1 MNALLGRPEVR
12 LYLPHAIH
20 LADDHQRRQ
29 VGAGGQV
36 KAGEHGAIHCVHF
49 WTECATLPHARRHE
63 RRFSADTLI
72 QQKIAGAVLHAGHAL
87 RLRQLLA
94 QIVKA
99 AEHAQRGIGRF
110 PRRFIHQLAARRRGV
125 QVADDPGIVAG
136 LGIVNPDRQQI
147 SVRCRLRADGDQQ
160 RRFVGPLAGGD
171 GVHKVR
177 LRPAHLAHFVKD
189 AQHRRQAVRRLAVSG
204 QCLEFRIERQADQ
217 ALSRWDDPHQ
227 LRQLGRQP
235 HHVGCQLEHQR
246 SLVAAH
252 GTGHQLAIQLGFR
265 PDKVRQ

>member
-29 VGAGGQV
+29 VGACRQV
-36 KAGEHGAIHCVHF
+36 KASPHRPVERLHRPA
-49 WTECATLPHARRHE
+49 ARLPHVRRHE

-94 QIVKA
+94 QIVPV

-125 QVADDPGIVAG
+125 KVADDPGIVAG

-160 RRFVGPLAGGD
+160 RFRMGPLAGGD

-204 QCLEFRIERQADQ
+204 QCLVFGIERQADQ